1 LSIIKSIDT
10 KFSELT
16 ETQKKGALYIRNHIQ
31 EIAFSS
37 IKELSRKS
45 EVSEA
50 TLIRLSR
57 ELGYDGYAQMQ
68 RESQNFVVEN
78 RTVIRLNEFLS
89 EKDNSASWLEK
100 HFAQEVQNIT
110 RTMNLSQENKISL
123 CARKILEADKIYV
136 GGWRVELSISVPL
149 HYILNYMLGNA
160 VFIEHYAVAET
171 LTNMTGNDILF
182 LCGFPRY
189 SRLSLKIIENVKQLG
204 CYIITMTD
212 SEISPFA
219 GASDVSLFAYTDSK
233 GFLDSYT
240 AAFSIVNALIKEIA
254 FLDPERVQTN
264 LKKIEENFEFFR

>member
-1 LSIIKSIDT
+1 LNIIKSIDT

-16 ETQKKGALYIRNHIQ
+16 ETQKKGALYIRNHVQ

-57 ELGYDGYAQMQ
+57 ELGYEGYAQMQ
-68 RESQNFVVEN
+68 RESQTFVVEN

-89 EKDNSASWLEK
+89 EKDKSVSWLEK

-110 RTMNLSQENKISL
+110 RTMNLSQEKKISL
-123 CARKILEADKIYV
+123 CAKKILNARKIYV

-171 LTNMTGNDILF
+171 LTNMSENDILF

-189 SRLSLKIIENVKQLG
+189 SKLSLKIIENVKQLG

-212 SEISPFA
+212 SEISPFT

-240 AAFSIVNALIKEIA
+240 AAISIVNALIKEIA